1 MITKDLVLA
10 ILKQADTYISGE
22 KISEQLGIT
31 RAAVNLAVKTL
42 RQDGYQISSSTNKGY
57 LLEEN
62 KDLDL
67 LTPGELLSLLSPER
81 MEQVVCLDTVDST
94 NHYLRDLAF
103 QGAPSGTVVVA
114 NEQTSGRGRRGRTFV
129 SPKNTGIYFSI
140 LFRPDCAPPEC
151 TTITAW
157 TAVAVERAIYQ
168 VTGVHPSIKWVND
181 LLLNRKKICGILTEM
196 SVENESG
203 HVQHIIIGIGI
214 NANQMVSDFPEELQQ
229 IASSI
234 YAETGQK
241 VSRARLTAALIQEL
255 DKMFTDWPAANETY
269 LAAYRNYNLTTKED
283 MAIVSGDK
291 RIPITVLGIND
302 DFSLKVQH
310 EDGRIEDLSS
320 GEVSVKFQE

>member
-31 RAAVNLAVKTL
+31 RAAVNLAVKNL

-67 LTPGELLSLLSPER
+67 LTPGELLSLLSPKR

-151 TTITAW
+151 TTITSW
-157 TAVAVERAIYQ
+157 TAVAVE
-168 VTGVHPSIKWVND
+168 TGN
-181 LLLNRKKICGILTEM
+181 L
-196 SVENESG
+196 SG
-203 HVQHIIIGIGI
+203 YRC
-214 NANQMVSDFPEELQQ
+214 
-229 IASSI
+229 SSF
-234 YAETGQK
+234 Y
-241 VSRARLTAALIQEL
+241 
-255 DKMFTDWPAANETY
+255 
-269 LAAYRNYNLTTKED
+269 
-283 MAIVSGDK
+283 
-291 RIPITVLGIND
+291 
-302 DFSLKVQH
+302 
-310 EDGRIEDLSS
+310 
-320 GEVSVKFQE
+320 